1 MFSGIVETQARV
13 VRSERDRGLVRI
25 AVERPA
31 EFDDLGLGDSVC
43 TNGVCLTIETLS
55 DDAIT
60 FALGAETLKIT
71 GWDESQLLGAT
82 VNLERSMKMGDRN
95 HGHVVTGH
103 VDATGRVVS
112 IEDLGGSVQVN
123 VQAPES
129 VLRYV
134 WRKGS
139 WAINGVSLTVN
150 SVEGDVVSVCLIPET
165 LKRTNLGAIKAGD
178 QVNLEVDPMARGVA
192 QLVEQYLQARKVS
205 QEQEKE

>member
-25 AVERPA
+25 AVERPEA
-31 EFDDLGLGDSVC
+31 FDDLGLGDSVC

-112 IEDLGGSVQVN
+112 VEDLGGSVQVN

>member
-123 VQAPES
+123 VQAPPS

-165 LKRTNLGAIKAGD
+165 LKRTNLGAIKLGD
-178 QVNLEVDPMARGVA
+178 RVNLEVDPMARGVA